1 MQRMFPVPEF
11 DIVSVTS
18 NTSLSRLQKTQ
29 LSTIKMDGQMQT
41 FRTHVGDL
49 GCEWLQI
56 VVDFS
61 VV

>member
-18 NTSLSRLQKTQ
+18 ASVKHKSVAFAEDYQDADYSYARRGPWMRLV
-29 LSTIKMDGQMQT
+29 I
-41 FRTHVGDL
+41 
-49 GCEWLQI
+49 
-56 VVDFS
+56 DFS